1 MGDTS
6 LKTDRFVLFKTD
18 RRPYTT
24 NCRSCDIRF
33 EDLDIRIYKNKHG
46 NNLYCEKCFSG
57 TPQPLTVFI
66 PATIRKKYDTQK
78 NLQYSFIF
86 KDGSIELSKF
96 ALQHSDFYSEQC
108 EGSDLSL
115 RKHT

>member
-1 MGDTS
+1 MDWIDTS
-6 LKTDRFVLFKTD
+6 VALKTDRFLPFKTD

-57 TPQPLTVFI
+57 TPQVF
-66 PATIRKKYDTQK
+66 RV
-78 NLQYSFIF
+78 
-86 KDGSIELSKF
+86 
-96 ALQHSDFYSEQC
+96 AL
-108 EGSDLSL
+108 
-115 RKHT
+115 